1 MDAIGHEVTGL
12 AFTHIQT
19 ANKDK
24 GSGCQKGGTAITITK
39 SLLIDDYYSRSGTEG
54 IKRYYDASRR
64 SVKPKL

>member
-1 MDAIGHEVTGL
+1 MDAIRHEVTGL

-39 SLLIDDYYSRSGTEG
+39 SLLIDDYYSRTEG